1 MKPVGHG
8 LLHDGVGDVTRAM
21 AGVKFR
27 LGIVV
32 RQPPCETGQLASRL
46 MMVQQVESSHNGRDR
61 PGACSQDILQTA
73 MGTAGEKQ
81 SVDIESQLMTEIIR
95 KVVPLIIP
103 NE

>member
-1 MKPVGHG
+1 
-8 LLHDGVGDVTRAM
+8 M
-21 AGVKFR
+21 AGVEHS

-32 RQPPCETGQLASRL
+32 CQPPGESGQFIFRL
-46 MMVQQVESSHNGRDR
+46 MMVQQVESSHDSRDR
-61 PGACSQDILQTA
+61 PRACSQDILQTA